1 MPYAIFYQGNVAIH
15 YSQDF
20 SDKGYDSGSHGC
32 SQMRDYQALV
42 GDKID
47 NVPGVPGIG
56 QKTAVTLLERFGT
69 LEGVLDRKSV
79 V

>member
-1 MPYAIFYQGNVAIH
+1 MAAGQAL
-15 YSQDF
+15 
-20 SDKGYDSGSHGC
+20 
-32 SQMRDYQALV
+32 RARLQALV

-69 LEGVLDRKSV
+69 LEGVLAAPPS
-79 V
+79 